1 VPETIFGEISFIFK
15 FCELWIGDKVTPGL
29 GFTYEKVKGEN
40 KMLKDEC
47 ESFYNQIIMNHLS

>member
-1 VPETIFGEISFIFK
+1 MN
-15 FCELWIGDKVTPGL
+15 FCELWMGDKVTRGL

>member
-1 VPETIFGEISFIFK
+1 MDWWQSHS
-15 FCELWIGDKVTPGL
+15 GL

-47 ESFYNQIIMNHLS
+47 ESVYNQIIMNHLS